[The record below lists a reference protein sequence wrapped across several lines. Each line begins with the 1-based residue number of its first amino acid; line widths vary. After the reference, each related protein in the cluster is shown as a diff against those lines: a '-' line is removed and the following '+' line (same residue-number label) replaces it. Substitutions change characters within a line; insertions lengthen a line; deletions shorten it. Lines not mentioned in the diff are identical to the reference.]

1 MPAEVEVRRSHH
13 SAGEG
18 LGHNGKGQPAD
29 VRWLAYYTTPR
40 HEKAVAKH
48 FECRSVDYFL
58 PLVRQSRRW
67 RNGVRAQVEQP
78 LFPGYVFARL
88 QPKLYFQVLSVPGVL
103 SVVGPGRKPS
113 VLDDVEIESLRAGLI
128 ERNSR
133 PHPFLTIG
141 QKARIASGAFAGKT
155 GILVKEL
162 TDLRVVLTVE
172 AIMKSFSVEV
182 DADELEMVT

>member
-1 MPAEVEVRRSHH
+1 MSAERLCSHDGGGV
-13 SAGEG
+13 SGG
-18 LGHNGKGQPAD
+18 DSNPQPASIH
-29 VRWLAYYTTPR
+29 WLAYYTTPR

-67 RNGVRAQVEQP
+67 KNGVRAQVDRP

-88 QPKLYFQVLSVPGVL
+88 EPKLYFQVLNIPGVL

-113 VLDDVEIESLRAGLI
+113 LLADDEIESLRAGLI

-133 PHPFLTIG
+133 PHPFLVIG
-141 QKARIASGAFAGKT
+141 QKARITSGAFAGKT
-155 GILVKEL
+155 GILVKEV
-162 TDLRVVLTVE
+162 TSLRVVLTVE

-182 DADELEMVT
+182 DADELEMVS